1 MNKRQIMTEGG
12 QRIGAIKTKLMHAVK
27 AGVTPLEIDT
37 LCHDLIVAGGDR
49 PSFKMV
55 PGYSHSTCINVNEG
69 IVHGIPGDTPF
80 KAGDLV
86 KVDMGL
92 YHEGFHLDTAF
103 TLQVPPE
110 DSKVGSFVSTGQAA
124 LKAAIAQARPG
135 NSIYDISLA
144 IQDIIEG
151 AGYKAI
157 RDLTGHG
164 VGRELHMEPYIPC
177 YADRSSKKHIIHPNQ
192 TLAIEVMYA
201 MGDYHL
207 IEASDGWTLST
218 QDGSLTGMIEET
230 VYVSEEGPIIL
241 TQAC

>member
-1 MNKRQIMTEGG
+1 MTEGG
-12 QRIGAIKTKLMHAVK
+12 KRLGAIKTQLMSAVK
-27 AGVTPLEIDT
+27 AGVTPLEIDS
-37 LCHDLIVAGGDR
+37 LCRELILKGGDQ

-69 IVHGIPGDTPF
+69 IVHGIPGSTPF

-86 KVDMGL
+86 KVDLGL
-92 YHEGFHLDTAF
+92 YHEGFHLDSAF
-103 TLQVPPE
+103 TLQVPPL
-110 DSKVGSFVSTGQAA
+110 DPKVSTFISVGQQA
-124 LKAAIAQARPG
+124 LKLAIAQARPG

-144 IQDIIEG
+144 MQDTIET

-177 YADRSSKKHIIHPNQ
+177 YADRSSKKHVIHPNQ

-207 IEASDGWTLST
+207 VEAPDGWTLST

-230 VYVSEEGPIIL
+230 VFVSEEGPIIL